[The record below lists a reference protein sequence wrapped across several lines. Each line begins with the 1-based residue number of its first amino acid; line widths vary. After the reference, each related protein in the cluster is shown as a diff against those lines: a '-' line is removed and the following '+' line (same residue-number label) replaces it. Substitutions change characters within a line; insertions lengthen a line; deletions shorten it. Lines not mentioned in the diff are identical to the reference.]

1 MEMRSIEEACTRV
14 KEYLAADDV
23 RNPLFVAFDSSID
36 LSCMRNSL
44 ASCETVR
51 VSDFCNTPQSLPDED
66 SVFSALSE
74 IKPRK
79 IMLLGLGEYS
89 ALTGSEEFAKRI
101 FGMALTAGVRIV
113 VPMWNGYSFLE
124 ECAAEDPRI
133 PLRRAIVANKTGR
146 HWKVKSYKNGI
157 NDNPEADG
165 FKSLLALLE
174 SGRDNDVSAV
184 TAVRLNDKW
193 CREINSAYAV
203 YAERHPGCSLPQS
216 MFSEMQWKRF
226 LDETREREENIFS
239 ADGLLSVLEQDI
251 SADEYVQFALSRTKS
266 YADWKWNLVNAILQ
280 VDPDEG
286 RFVTLYNQRKALLK
300 GGQVAERTGY
310 VENTRRFSEPAR
322 QVQYLT
328 DSTLEE
334 RGEILRLVT
343 RGGALHEG
351 VRRVYPLLA
360 DYAHNFSFSGQEL
373 AGLLTSYF
381 KDYKR
386 QKLLNCIEPRFL
398 SRVREISEERPQFAL
413 PTRESVLEKLEGDNV
428 ALFWL
433 DGLGCEFLGLIQ
445 SVAERQG
452 LKMKVT
458 PTRSR
463 LPSITSENKEFF
475 ETWSGIKFD
484 KRNDLD
490 KIKHGDFEGE
500 TEGRREY
507 PAHLQYELIAVENTI
522 TEIAK
527 WLKCH
532 ATGKVVLTSDHGA
545 TRLAVI
551 SDSETTW
558 TMPEKGVHGG
568 RCCKVSEFDGELPSC
583 STISDDD
590 KWHVLAGYDRFKGG
604 RAGSV
609 EVHGGGTLEEMVV
622 PVIEFELLDHAI
634 HVELIETEF
643 KVTYKDS
650 EIKLV
655 LFSTSKLSSPTF
667 DLGGIRYAVKKV
679 DGMGRYEVRVPK
691 PTAGAYSADVFDG
704 DTKVGSVRFTV
715 KSGGATVDSMDDFF
729 GG

>member
-1 MEMRSIEEACTRV
+1 MEMRSIEEVCARV
-14 KEYLAADDV
+14 KDYLAADDV

-36 LSCMRNSL
+36 LSRLRNCL

-51 VSDFCNTPQSLPDED
+51 ISDFCNTPQSLPDED
-66 SVFSALSE
+66 RVFSTLSGS
-74 IKPRK
+74 KPRK
-79 IMLLGLGEYS
+79 IVLLGLGEYS
-89 ALTGSEEFAKRI
+89 ALIDSEKFAKRI
-101 FGMALTAGVRIV
+101 FGMALTTGVRIV

-133 PLRRAIVANKTGR
+133 PLRRVIMVNKTGR

-157 NDNPEADG
+157 NDKPEAEG
-165 FKSLLALLE
+165 FKSLLVLLE

-184 TAVRLNDKW
+184 TAMRLNDKW

-203 YAERHPGCSLPQS
+203 YAERHPGCSILPS
-216 MFSEMQWKRF
+216 MFSEEQWNLF
-226 LDETREREENIFS
+226 LDEAREREKDIFS
-239 ADGLLSVLEQDI
+239 VDGLLSVLEHDI
-251 SADEYVQFALSRTKS
+251 LADEYVQFALSRTNS
-266 YADWKWNLVNAILQ
+266 YTEWKWNLVNAILQ
-280 VDPDEG
+280 IEPKDG
-286 RFVTLYNQRKALLK
+286 RFVELYNQRKALLK
-300 GGQVAERTGY
+300 GAQVDELAGY
-310 VENTRRFSEPAR
+310 AENTRRFSEPMR

-328 DSTLEE
+328 DSTAEE

-343 RGGALHEG
+343 RGGTLLDG
-351 VRRVYPLLA
+351 VQRVYPLLA
-360 DYAHNFSFSGQEL
+360 DYAHDFRFSGQEL
-373 AGLLTSYF
+373 AGVLTTYF

-386 QKLLNCIEPRFL
+386 QKLLNCIEPKFL
-398 SRVREISEERPQFAL
+398 SRVKEISEERPQFAL
-413 PTRESVLEKLEGDNV
+413 PTRESVLEKLEGENV

-445 SVAERQG
+445 CVAERQG
-452 LKMKVT
+452 MKMKVT

-475 ETWSGIKFD
+475 DVWSGIKFD

-490 KIKHGDFEGE
+490 KIKHGDFEGGA
-500 TEGRREY
+500 EGRREY
-507 PAHLQYELIAVENTI
+507 PAHLQYELVAVESTV

-527 WLKCH
+527 WLKGH
-532 ATGKVVLTSDHGA
+532 TTGKVVLTSDHGA

-583 STISDDD
+583 STISDDE

-604 RAGSV
+604 RAGNV

-622 PVIEFELLDHAI
+622 PVIEFELLDHTI
-634 HVELIETEF
+634 HVELADSEIR
-643 KVTYKDS
+643 VTYKDS

-655 LFSTSKLSSPTF
+655 LFSTSKLSSPTL
-667 DLGGIRYAVKKV
+667 DLGGIRYAAKNV
-679 DGMGRYEVRVPK
+679 DGTGRYEVRVPK
-691 PTAGAYSADVFDG
+691 SSAGAYSADVYDG
-704 DTKVGSVRFTV
+704 DTKVGAVRFTV
-715 KSGGATVDSMDDFF
+715 KSGGVTVDSMDDFF